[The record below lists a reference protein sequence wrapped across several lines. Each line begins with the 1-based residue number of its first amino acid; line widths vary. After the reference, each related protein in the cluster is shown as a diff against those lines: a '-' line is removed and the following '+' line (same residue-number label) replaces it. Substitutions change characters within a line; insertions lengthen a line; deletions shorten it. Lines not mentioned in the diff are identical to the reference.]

1 MGRKEYL
8 KIGRIMTVRG
18 ILFLSSLTMLI
29 LGLTFLFFPDFISIK
44 IFPQAS
50 EKEIRIATIHRE
62 LMGGG
67 SLFIGIL
74 LILAHRNVTSAAKRI
89 LFGTSIGF
97 YILIIIQLKQMI
109 FDKNVIFWP
118 VFIIFFILGTLSLY
132 VSYFKKH

>member
-1 MGRKEYL
+1 
-8 KIGRIMTVRG
+8 MTVRG

-97 YILIIIQLKQMI
+97 YILIIIKLKQMI
-109 FDKNVIFWP
+109 VDKNVIFWP

>member
-1 MGRKEYL
+1 
-8 KIGRIMTVRG
+8 MTVRG

-29 LGLTFLFFPDFISIK
+29 LGLTFLFFPDFISMK
-44 IFPQAS
+44 IFPQVS

-74 LILAHRNVTSAAKRI
+74 LMLAHRNVTSAAKRI

-97 YILIIIQLKQMI
+97 YILLIIQLKQI
-109 FDKNVIFWP
+109 VFDKNIVFWP
-118 VFIIFFILGTLSLY
+118 VFVIFFILGTLSLY

>member
-1 MGRKEYL
+1 
-8 KIGRIMTVRG
+8 MTVRG
-18 ILFLSSLTMLI
+18 ILFLSSLNMLI
-29 LGLTFLFFPDFISIK
+29 LGLAFLFFPDFISMK

-67 SLFIGIL
+67 SLFIAIL

-97 YILIIIQLKQMI
+97 YIIILIQLKQMI
-109 FDKNVIFWP
+109 FDKNGVFWP
-118 VFIIFFILGTLSLY
+118 VFITFFILGTLSLY

>member
-1 MGRKEYL
+1 
-8 KIGRIMTVRG
+8 MTVRG
-18 ILFLSSLTMLI
+18 ILFLSSLNMLI
-29 LGLTFLFFPDFISIK
+29 LGLTFLFFPDFISMK

-50 EKEIRIATIHRE
+50 EREIRIATIHRE

-97 YILIIIQLKQMI
+97 YILLIIQLKQII

-118 VFIIFFILGTLSLY
+118 VFVIFFILGTLSLY

>member
-1 MGRKEYL
+1 
-8 KIGRIMTVRG
+8 MTVRG

-50 EKEIRIATIHRE
+50 EKEIKIATIHRE

-97 YILIIIQLKQMI
+97 YIFIIIQLKQMI
-109 FDKNVIFWP
+109 FDKNLVFWP
-118 VFIIFFILGTLSLY
+118 VFITFFILGTLSLY

>member
-1 MGRKEYL
+1 
-8 KIGRIMTVRG
+8 MTVRG

-50 EKEIRIATIHRE
+50 EKEIKIATIHRE

-97 YILIIIQLKQMI
+97 YILLIIQLKQII
-109 FDKNVIFWP
+109 FDKNIVFWP
-118 VFIIFFILGTLSLY
+118 VFVIFFILGTLSLY

>member
-1 MGRKEYL
+1 
-8 KIGRIMTVRG
+8 MTVRG
-18 ILFLSSLTMLI
+18 ILFLSSFTMLI
-29 LGLTFLFFPDFISIK
+29 LGLIFLFFPDFISIK

-50 EKEIRIATIHRE
+50 EKEIKIATIHRE

-97 YILIIIQLKQMI
+97 YILILIQLKQMM
-109 FDKNVIFWP
+109 FDQTVVFWP
-118 VFIIFFILGTLSLY
+118 VFITFFILGSLSLY

>member
-1 MGRKEYL
+1 
-8 KIGRIMTVRG
+8 MTVRG
-18 ILFLSSLTMLI
+18 LLFLSSLTMLI
-29 LGLTFLFFPDFISIK
+29 LGLTFLFFPDFISMK

-97 YILIIIQLKQMI
+97 YILIIIQLKQII
-109 FDKNVIFWP
+109 FDKNIVFWP
-118 VFIIFFILGTLSLY
+118 VFVIFFILGTLSLY

>member
-1 MGRKEYL
+1 
-8 KIGRIMTVRG
+8 MTVRG

-29 LGLTFLFFPDFISIK
+29 LGLTFLFFPDFISMK

-50 EKEIRIATIHRE
+50 KKEIRIATIHRE

-97 YILIIIQLKQMI
+97 YILVIIQLKQII
-109 FDKNVIFWP
+109 FDKNIVFWP
-118 VFIIFFILGTLSLY
+118 VFVIFFILGTLSLY

>member
-1 MGRKEYL
+1 
-8 KIGRIMTVRG
+8 MTFRG

-29 LGLTFLFFPDFISIK
+29 LGLIFLFFPDFISMK

-50 EKEIRIATIHRE
+50 EKEIRMATVHRE

-97 YILIIIQLKQMI
+97 YILIIIQLKQII
-109 FDKNVIFWP
+109 FDKNVVFWP
-118 VFIIFFILGTLSLY
+118 VFITFFILGTLSLY

>member
-1 MGRKEYL
+1 
-8 KIGRIMTVRG
+8 MTVRG

-29 LGLTFLFFPDFISIK
+29 LGLTFLFFPDFISMK
-44 IFPQAS
+44 LFPQSS

-97 YILIIIQLKQMI
+97 YIIILIQLKQMI
-109 FDKNVIFWP
+109 FDKNGVYWP
-118 VFIIFFILGTLSLY
+118 VFITFFILGTLSLY

>member
-1 MGRKEYL
+1 
-8 KIGRIMTVRG
+8 MTVRG

-29 LGLTFLFFPDFISIK
+29 LGLAFLFFPDFISIK

-97 YILIIIQLKQMI
+97 YILILIQLKQMI
-109 FDKNVIFWP
+109 FDKNEVFWP
-118 VFIIFFILGTLSLY
+118 VFITFFILGTLSLY

>member
-1 MGRKEYL
+1 
-8 KIGRIMTVRG
+8 MTVRG

-29 LGLTFLFFPDFISIK
+29 LGLIFLFFPDFISMK

-97 YILIIIQLKQMI
+97 YILLIIQLKQII
-109 FDKNVIFWP
+109 FDKNIVFWP
-118 VFIIFFILGTLSLY
+118 VFVIFFILGTLSLY

>member
-1 MGRKEYL
+1 
-8 KIGRIMTVRG
+8 MTVRG

-29 LGLTFLFFPDFISIK
+29 LGLTFLFFPDFISMK

-50 EKEIRIATIHRE
+50 EKEIRMATVHRE

-97 YILIIIQLKQMI
+97 YILILIQLKQMI
-109 FDKNVIFWP
+109 FDKNGVFWP
-118 VFIIFFILGTLSLY
+118 VFITFFILGTLSLY

>member
-1 MGRKEYL
+1 
-8 KIGRIMTVRG
+8 MTVRG

-29 LGLTFLFFPDFISIK
+29 LGLTFLFFPDFISLK

-97 YILIIIQLKQMI
+97 YVLVLIQLKQMI
-109 FDKNVIFWP
+109 FDKNGVFWP
-118 VFIIFFILGTLSLY
+118 VFITFFILGTLSLY

>member
-1 MGRKEYL
+1 
-8 KIGRIMTVRG
+8 MTVRG

-29 LGLTFLFFPDFISIK
+29 LGLAFLFFPDFISMK

-50 EKEIRIATIHRE
+50 QKEIRIATIHRE

-97 YILIIIQLKQMI
+97 YILIIIQLKQII
-109 FDKNVIFWP
+109 FDKNVVFWP
-118 VFIIFFILGTLSLY
+118 VFITFFILGTSSLY
-132 VSYFKKH
+132 VSYFKKN

>member
-1 MGRKEYL
+1 
-8 KIGRIMTVRG
+8 MTVRG
-18 ILFLSSLTMLI
+18 ILFLSSLIMLI
-29 LGLTFLFFPDFISIK
+29 LGLILLFFPDYISIK
-44 IFPQAS
+44 ILPKAS

-97 YILIIIQLKQMI
+97 YIIILIQLKQMI
-109 FDKNVIFWP
+109 FDKNGVFWP
-118 VFIIFFILGTLSLY
+118 VFITFFILGTLSLY

>member
-1 MGRKEYL
+1 
-8 KIGRIMTVRG
+8 MTVRG

-29 LGLTFLFFPDFISIK
+29 LGLAFLFFPDFISMK

-74 LILAHRNVTSAAKRI
+74 LMLAHRNVTSAAKRI

-97 YILIIIQLKQMI
+97 YILILIQLKQMI
-109 FDKNVIFWP
+109 LDKNVVFWP
-118 VFIIFFILGTLSLY
+118 VFITFFILGTLSLY

>member
-1 MGRKEYL
+1 
-8 KIGRIMTVRG
+8 MTVRG
-18 ILFLSSLTMLI
+18 ILFLSSFTMLI
-29 LGLTFLFFPDFISIK
+29 LGLTFLVFPDFISMK
-44 IFPQAS
+44 ILPGAS
-50 EKEIRIATIHRE
+50 EKELRIAAIHRE

-97 YILIIIQLKQMI
+97 YIFILIQLKQMI
-109 FDKNVIFWP
+109 FDKNVVFWP
-118 VFIIFFILGTLSLY
+118 VFIAFFILGTLSLY

>member
-1 MGRKEYL
+1 
-8 KIGRIMTVRG
+8 MTVRG

-29 LGLTFLFFPDFISIK
+29 LGLTFLFFPDFISMK

-97 YILIIIQLKQMI
+97 YILILIHLKQI
-109 FDKNVIFWP
+109 ILDKNVVFWP
-118 VFIIFFILGTLSLY
+118 VFITFFILGTLSLY

>member
-1 MGRKEYL
+1 
-8 KIGRIMTVRG
+8 MTVRG
-18 ILFLSSLTMLI
+18 ILFLSSFTMLI
-29 LGLTFLFFPDFISIK
+29 LGLIFLFFPDFISMK
-44 IFPQAS
+44 IFPQAG

-97 YILIIIQLKQMI
+97 YILLIIQLKQII
-109 FDKNVIFWP
+109 FDKNIVFWP
-118 VFIIFFILGTLSLY
+118 VFVIFFILGTLSLY

>member
-97 YILIIIQLKQMI
+97 YILILIQLKQMI
-109 FDKNVIFWP
+109 FEKNIVFWP
-118 VFIIFFILGTLSLY
+118 VFITFFILGTLSLY

>member
-1 MGRKEYL
+1 
-8 KIGRIMTVRG
+8 MTVRG

-29 LGLTFLFFPDFISIK
+29 LGLTFLFFPDFISMK
-44 IFPQAS
+44 IFPQVS

-109 FDKNVIFWP
+109 FDKSVVFWP

>member
-1 MGRKEYL
+1 
-8 KIGRIMTVRG
+8 MTVRG

-29 LGLTFLFFPDFISIK
+29 LGLTFLFFPDFISMK

-97 YILIIIQLKQMI
+97 YILILIQLKQMI
-109 FDKNVIFWP
+109 FDKNVVFWP
-118 VFIIFFILGTLSLY
+118 VFITFFIL
-132 VSYFKKH
+132 

>member
-1 MGRKEYL
+1 
-8 KIGRIMTVRG
+8 MTVRG

-29 LGLTFLFFPDFISIK
+29 LGLTFLFFPDFISMK

-97 YILIIIQLKQMI
+97 YIIILIQLKQMI
-109 FDKNVIFWP
+109 FDKNGVFWP
-118 VFIIFFILGTLSLY
+118 VFITFFILGALSLY

>member
-1 MGRKEYL
+1 
-8 KIGRIMTVRG
+8 MTVRG
-18 ILFLSSLTMLI
+18 ILFLSSLTMLV
-29 LGLTFLFFPDFISIK
+29 LGLTFLFFPDFISMK

-50 EKEIRIATIHRE
+50 EKEIRIATVHRE

-97 YILIIIQLKQMI
+97 YILTLIELKQMI
-109 FDKNVIFWP
+109 FDKNVVFWP
-118 VFIIFFILGTLSLY
+118 VFITFFILGTLSLY